1 MTIYRNMEK
10 DKHQLAIVGDAV
22 PDFGR
27 DPQAKYFEKEL

>member
-22 PDFGR
+22 PDFGGGL
-27 DPQAKYFEKEL
+27 QAKHFEKEL